1 MAFNTSATAVIDAT
15 IGNLTKSRS
24 KDTTLDLSDLLKMPE
39 NEQYLF
45 LLDYVTRPELRLRI
59 GLVLDYYIKSANNN
73 RKYQRLFSAMGVI
86 IPALAT
92 FVSVFAGADNIPW
105 FSRYMVPFMTAVT
118 SIVVGISSTL
128 KFADKQRTYRN
139 CAESIK
145 HILTGYACGKGD
157 FLGLDQEQ
165 KDMLLYDQ
173 TEKII
178 QDGYKEIGKIDKGLC
193 SRDESC

>member
-1 MAFNTSATAVIDAT
+1 MSANSSTS
-15 IGNLTKSRS
+15 
-24 KDTTLDLSDLLKMPE
+24 LSDILKMPE
-39 NEQYLF
+39 NEQYSF
-45 LLDYVTRPELRLRI
+45 LLESIPKQEQRIRL
-59 GLVLDYYIKSANNN
+59 GLVLDFFIKSANSNKKWH
-73 RKYQRLFSAMGVI
+73 RWFSALGVV

-92 FVSVFAGADNIPW
+92 FVSVFSGVENFPW

-128 KFADKQRTYRN
+128 KFSDKHRAYRN

-157 FLGLDQEQ
+157 FAGLSQDE
-165 KDMLLYDQ
+165 KDTILYDQ

-178 QDGYKEIGKIDKGLC
+178 QEGCKEIGKIDKGIS
-193 SRDESC
+193 SRDEN